1 MERLMLDMKKKYK
14 AYVIVCLAIFVVYIG
29 YYLHMMGGVLVP
41 QNLVADDG
49 SLTYNFFPIVENS
62 IYLLLIWVFV
72 LILFLVIP
80 PLASKC
86 REILQRFLQK
96 KWDHR
101 EKIRRI
107 CIFLSIVNGLIY
119 ALLIFILITY
129 SMIYLGS
136 LGIEGLEGLM
146 ISITSFVLA
155 IIAAFPLW
163 MYLLVKI
170 PFLNKIGTK
179 LYIYGIA
186 INMIYIAFGIIFV
199 VMKVYA
205 EGLLIM
211 H

>member
-1 MERLMLDMKKKYK
+1 MLDMKKKYK

>member
-1 MERLMLDMKKKYK
+1 MKKKYK